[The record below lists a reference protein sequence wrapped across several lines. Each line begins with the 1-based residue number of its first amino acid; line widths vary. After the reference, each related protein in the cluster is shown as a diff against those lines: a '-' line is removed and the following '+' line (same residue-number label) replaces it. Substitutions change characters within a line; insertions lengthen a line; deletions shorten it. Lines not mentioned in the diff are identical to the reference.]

1 MIGLIQR
8 VREARVEVDGQV
20 VGEIGHGLL
29 ILLGVEK
36 EDDEAKARRLVDR
49 VLGYRIFDDA
59 DGKM

>member
-29 ILLGVEK
+29 ILLG
-36 EDDEAKARRLVDR
+36 
-49 VLGYRIFDDA
+49 
-59 DGKM
+59 